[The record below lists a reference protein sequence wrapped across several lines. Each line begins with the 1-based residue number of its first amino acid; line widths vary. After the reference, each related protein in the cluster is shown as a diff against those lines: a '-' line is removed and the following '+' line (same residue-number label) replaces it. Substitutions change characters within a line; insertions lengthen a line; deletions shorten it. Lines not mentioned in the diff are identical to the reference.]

1 MRFHRFRSPL
11 IITLMYS
18 GLLSCVLPPTLYA
31 AEGKLQET
39 TGAMQF
45 EGSAGGGL
53 VPWAVIAGGSAREE
67 TAATVFST
75 RVSVDNYHMNVW
87 GATLGLYDRVE
98 ISAAHQMFD
107 LTKMGGEISQNIL
120 GLKVRVTGD
129 VVYND
134 LPQIAVGLQYKEL
147 QDNAIA
153 TAVGAD
159 DADSGTDI
167 YLAMSKAHLGAVF
180 GHNLFWDLTVRA
192 TQANQF
198 GLLGFGGDK
207 NDSYEAMIEGS
218 VAVFLRRTFAVGM
231 EYRQKPDNLSFAEEQ
246 DAGDVFVAY
255 IPNKQFN
262 FVLGWADLGDIAGA
276 ENQQGPYLSLAAHLW

>member
-1 MRFHRFRSPL
+1 MRAHRFRSPL
-11 IITLMYS
+11 VITL
-18 GLLSCVLPPTLYA
+18 LLTGPFTSLFAPTLYA

-75 RVSVDNYHMNVW
+75 RVSVDNYHLNVW

-120 GLKVRVTGD
+120 GVKVRVMGD

-134 LPQIAVGLQYKEL
+134 LPQIAAGVQYKEL
-147 QDNAIA
+147 KDTAIA
-153 TAVGAD
+153 SAVGAD
-159 DADSGTDI
+159 EADAGTDV

-192 TQANQF
+192 TRANQF

-207 NDSYEAMIEGS
+207 NDNYEAMIEGS
-218 VAVFLRRTFAVGM
+218 VAVFLRRTFAIGM
-231 EYRQKPDNLSFAEEQ
+231 EYRQKPDNLSFAKEE
-246 DAGDVFVAY
+246 DVGDVFVAY

-262 FVLGWADLGDIAGA
+262 LVLGWADLGDIAGA

>member
-11 IITLMYS
+11 RSPLLLTGPLFC
-18 GLLSCVLPPTLYA
+18 LLSAPLYA
-31 AEGKLQET
+31 AEGKLQDT

-45 EGSAGGGL
+45 EGSGGGGL

-75 RVSVDNYHMNVW
+75 RVSVDDYHMNVW
-87 GATLGLYDRVE
+87 GATLSLYDRVE

-107 LTKMGGEISQNIL
+107 LTKMGEEISQNIV
-120 GLKVRVTGD
+120 GVKVRLIGD

-134 LPQIAVGLQYKEL
+134 LPQMAFGVQYKEL
-147 QDNAIA
+147 KDTAIA

-159 DADSGTDI
+159 DTDSGTDV

-180 GHNLFWDLTVRA
+180 GYNLFWDLTVRA

-207 NDSYEAMIEGS
+207 NASYEAMFEAS
-218 VAVFLRRTFAVGM
+218 VALFLRRAFAVGM
-231 EYRQKPDNLSFAEEQ
+231 EYRQKPDNLTFAVED
-246 DAGDVFVAY
+246 DARDVFIAY

-262 FVLGWADLGDIAGA
+262 LVLGWVELGDIAGA

>member
-1 MRFHRFRSPL
+1 MRFLRFRFPL
-11 IITLMYS
+11 IITLMFAGTFPY
-18 GLLSCVLPPTLYA
+18 LLPQDIYA

-53 VPWAVIAGGSAREE
+53 VPWAVIAGGGAREE

-134 LPQIAVGLQYKEL
+134 QPQIAVGLQYKEL

-153 TAVGAD
+153 TSVDAD

-246 DAGDVFVAY
+246 DASDVFIAC